1 MPKVIVIG
9 AGVAGLATA
18 IRMANAGYKV
28 VVYEQNDYV
37 GGKLSE
43 FTLGKYRFDAGP
55 SLFTMPQ
62 FVDELFILAGKN
74 PRDYYQYEKKSVLC
88 NYFYEDGERLTAFA
102 DVDAFSTEIH
112 KKLGFSKEK
121 FKKYFKNSAKKYE
134 LTHKLFLEQSLHTY
148 KTYFSVDTIKA
159 IAGIPYLDIFTTLH
173 QVNASFYKDFP
184 HLIQLF
190 DRFATYNGSSP
201 YLTPGIMSMIPHL
214 EQNVGTFIP
223 KNGMYDIASS
233 LYKLAQELGVE
244 FHLNNGVKEI
254 IVRDKKAVGVKTASE
269 EISADIVISNMDIV
283 PTYRYLMPFEKA
295 PEKTLAQPRSSSA
308 LIFYWGIKQ
317 SFPQLDLHNIFF
329 SKDYE
334 AEFQDIFENKTVNND
349 PTIYV
354 DVSSK
359 NVSTDAPE
367 NAENWFVMVNV
378 PANTGQNWAEMIPKI
393 RQNVLNK
400 LSRLLGQD
408 ISSLI
413 EEEEILDPL
422 KIESKTGSYQ
432 GALYGAASNNPFAA
446 FLRHPN
452 FSSKINDLY
461 FCGGSV
467 HPGGGIPLCLL
478 SAIITSELILKR
490 KI

>member
-18 IRMANAGYKV
+18 IRMANAGYSV
-28 VVYEQNDYV
+28 EVFEQNAYV
-37 GGKLSE
+37 GGKLSQ
-43 FTLGKYRFDAGP
+43 FSLGKYRFDAGP

-62 FVDELFILAGKN
+62 FVDELFLLAGKN
-74 PRDYYQYEKKSVLC
+74 PRDYYQYEKKSIIC
-88 NYFYEDGERLTAFA
+88 NYFYEDGERLTASS
-102 DVDAFSTEIH
+102 DLDTFSNEIH
-112 KKLGFSKEK
+112 HKFGFSKEK
-121 FKKYFKNSAKKYE
+121 FKKYFQKSAKKYE
-134 LTHKLFLEQSLHTY
+134 LTHKLFLEQSLHKY
-148 KTYFSVDTIKA
+148 KTYFSTDTIKA
-159 IAGIPYLDIFTTLH
+159 IAGIPHLDIFTTLH
-173 QVNASFYKDFP
+173 QVNESFFKGFP

-233 LYKLAQELGVE
+233 LHRLALELGVT
-244 FHLNNGVKEI
+244 FHLNQGVSEI
-254 IVRDKKAVGVKTASE
+254 IIKNKKAIGIKTQ
-269 EISADIVISNMDIV
+269 SATHAADVVVSNMDIV
-283 PTYRYLMPFEKA
+283 PTYRYLMPTEKA
-295 PEKTLAQPRSSSA
+295 PEKTLSQPRSSSA
-308 LIFYWGIKQ
+308 LIFYWGIKH

-329 SKDYE
+329 SKDYD
-334 AEFQDIFENKTVNND
+334 AEFQDIFENGIVNED
-349 PTIYV
+349 PTVYV

-359 NVSTDAPE
+359 NVAADAPE

-378 PANTGQNWAEMIPKI
+378 PANAGQNWSEMIPQI
-393 RQNVLNK
+393 RKNVLAK
-400 LSRLLGQD
+400 LSRLLEKD
-408 ISSLI
+408 IASLI
-413 EEEEILDPL
+413 EEEEILDPI

-452 FSSKINDLY
+452 FNAKIENLY

-478 SAIITSELILKR
+478 SAKITSELILNN
-490 KI
+490 